1 MRAWL
6 VAAALGVAACAL
18 SARPAPIPLA
28 VPPPVPE
35 PKPKV
40 AWLHVVATAYNS
52 TPAQTD
58 SDPNIAAWGDEL
70 RPGMRAI
77 AVSRDLLSRGL
88 ERGTRV
94 RIEGLPGD
102 YVVLDKTHA
111 RWTRRV
117 DIFMGNDVAAAR
129 DWGRRE
135 LRIRCIEPSRVCKT
149 FHGL

>member
-1 MRAWL
+1 LEGWL
-6 VAAALGVAACAL
+6 VAAALGVAGCAL
-18 SARPAPIPLA
+18 PAP
-28 VPPPVPE
+28 PPPE
-35 PKPKV
+35 PARKPTIS
-40 AWLHVVATAYNS
+40 WLEVTATAYNS

-58 SDPNIAAWGDEL
+58 SDPNIGAWGDEL

-77 AVSRDLLSRGL
+77 AVSRDLLALGL

-94 RIEGLPGD
+94 RLEGLPGT
-102 YVVLDKTHA
+102 YVVLDKTHR

-117 DIFMGNDVAAAR
+117 DIFMGNDVGRAL

-135 LRIRCIEPSRVCKT
+135 LRIRCLEPSRVCKT